1 MTQLVAWFSGPER
14 TRANTEVALEDAKLP
29 IFPPDHYAVGRK
41 SYSAE
46 DCKHLTTL
54 PSGKEPSEEH
64 GFVAILAQNIG
75 DVNRA
80 AGAAEPHGWVLRMHY
95 DLPPEPKPDPIIQA
109 FNRMEQRIA
118 ELEHMIAVMGVRA

>member
-14 TRANTEVALEDAKLP
+14 TRAAMEVALEDAKLP

-46 DCKHLTTL
+46 DCKHLAPL
-54 PSGKEPSEEH
+54 LSGTEPSEAHE
-64 GFVAILAQNIG
+64 FVAILADGIG

-80 AGAAEPHGWVLRMHY
+80 SGVVEPHGWVLRMHH
-95 DLPPEPKPDPIIQA
+95 DLPPEPKPDPIIQT

-118 ELEHMIAVMGVRA
+118 ELEHRIAQMGVRA